1 MTPLEKCIEALAVL
15 ARADDPN
22 RLVLMERA
30 VDSFAKDSG
39 ADDEARYG
47 ALDDLAHTVAGQGWD
62 REFTTLIMEYIA
74 KQRDRRAMKD

>member
-15 ARADDPN
+15 ARTDDPI
-22 RLVLMERA
+22 RLVLMEGA
-30 VDSFAKDSG
+30 IDSFAKDSR

-62 REFTTLIMEYIA
+62 MEFTTLIMEYIA